1 MTNWKTLAISGI
13 LVILPVSVYAAKAQ
27 SNINQIQSTSPM
39 EIAQRSENARGK
51 RGQRMEKLL
60 QNLDL
65 TDEQSQQ
72 VKAIQEQSATTVEDI
87 REQIQAQRQE
97 MQSLFASDA
106 NTDEIRSQFQASQQL
121 RQQLSTNRFETMLQ
135 IREILTPEQRE
146 KAVELMEQRHQRR
159 FEG

>member
-1 MTNWKTLAISGI
+1 MTNWKTLAISSI
-13 LVILPVSVYAAKAQ
+13 LVILPFSVYAAKAQ

-39 EIAQRSENARGK
+39 EIAYRLGQGRGK

-65 TDEQSQQ
+65 SDEQSQQ
-72 VKAIQEQSATTVEDI
+72 VKAIQEQSATTAEDL
-87 REQIQAQRQE
+87 REQIKAQRQE

-106 NTDEIRSQFQASQQL
+106 NTDEIRSEFQAGQQL
-121 RQQLSTNRFETMLQ
+121 RQQLSTNRFEIMLQ